1 MSAASPASAAS
12 KPGATEAVSLL
23 VNQHRRL
30 EALLSLVVEE
40 AAASERTRR
49 LLKAADELAV
59 HIAAEELLFY
69 PAVRAERTEDI
80 LLESLEE
87 HLSLKRLLADLLAL
101 DPVDCT
107 FTPKCKVLLE
117 QTEHHHEEE
126 EDHLFPKVMLLL
138 GPEKRTE
145 LGRQMLQQQADLR
158 RAGEPRE
165 WAAEQTEAAQALEE
179 APTPRTDHP

>member
-1 MSAASPASAAS
+1 MNATSSVAAAVTPD
-12 KPGATEAVSLL
+12 PTEAVTLL

-40 AAASERTRR
+40 AAPPERTRR

-59 HIAAEELLFY
+59 HIAAEEMLFY

-138 GPEKRTE
+138 GPEKRAE
-145 LGRQMLQQQADLR
+145 LGRQMLQQQTDLM

-165 WAAEQTEAAQALEE
+165 WAAEQTEAAQALDEE
-179 APTPRTDHP
+179 PTPRTEHP